1 MDIHIDKKMAVA
13 IIVSL
18 ILGGAI
24 GAVAGF
30 AGAME
35 EGDHGERHGMKSHDE
50 RMGYDDQSDGEIGDD
65 QGGVPN
71 SDEQQSAAT
80 NTPASVQG
88 AVPAAA
94 VPAKVK

>member
-24 GAVAGF
+24 GGVAGF

-50 RMGYDDQSDGEIGDD
+50 RMGYDNQSDGETGDD
-65 QGGVPN
+65 QDGVPN
-71 SDEQQSAAT
+71 ANEQQSAAT
-80 NTPASVQG
+80 TTPVSLHG
-88 AVPAAA
+88 AVPSA
-94 VPAKVK
+94 VPAKTQ